1 LLALEGPRY
10 DVEPLFNPGWEGP
23 LSHVA
28 APIEAFE
35 LQAVLARTPRV
46 SRTLPADAYRSA
58 HVFAWEQEWFFEG
71 SWTCVGRADDL
82 DAPGDQKAL
91 RIGQEGILL
100 VRDRRGD
107 LRGFYNVCRHRGHEL
122 VEPGTSRNLR
132 AIKCPY
138 HAWVYSLEGA
148 LAGAPRFGEVPGFDK
163 ADYPLVQVRV
173 AEWHGW
179 IFVDAS
185 GEAPD
190 FTDHVGNLDG
200 LLAAWEPERLF
211 VAERHEYVVRANW
224 KGITENYHECYH
236 CPSIHPALCKV
247 TPTDS
252 GETFAP
258 TGCWV
263 GGSME
268 LEDHAETMS
277 LSGASGGV
285 PIRGLDA
292 KQRREVHYFGLFP
305 NLLISL
311 HPDYVMAYRLEPLG
325 PGETFVEC
333 TWLFPPEA
341 REREGFDPAYA
352 AEFWDI
358 TNREDWSACESVQR
372 GLASRGQ
379 RQGPFAAGEDEVHAF
394 MAMVA
399 LGYLEGRI
407 AAPASAPTSAAVS

>member
-1 LLALEGPRY
+1 
-10 DVEPLFNPGWEGP
+10 
-23 LSHVA
+23 
-28 APIEAFE
+28 
-35 LQAVLARTPRV
+35 
-46 SRTLPADAYRSA
+46 
-58 HVFAWEQEWFFEG
+58 
-71 SWTCVGRADDL
+71 
-82 DAPGDQKAL
+82 
-91 RIGQEGILL
+91 
-100 VRDRRGD
+100 
-107 LRGFYNVCRHRGHEL
+107 
-122 VEPGTSRNLR
+122 
-132 AIKCPY
+132 
-138 HAWVYSLEGA
+138 VYSLEGA
-148 LAGAPRFGEVPGFDK
+148 LAGAPRFGEAPGFDK

-185 GEAPD
+185 GDAPD
-190 FTDHVGNLDG
+190 FIDHVGNLDR
-200 LLAAWEPERLF
+200 LLAPWEPERMF
-211 VAERHEYVVRANW
+211 AAERHEYVVRANW
-224 KGITENYHECYH
+224 KGIIENYHECYH

-252 GETFAP
+252 GESFAP

-277 LSGASGGV
+277 ISGASEGV

-292 KQRREVHYFGLFP
+292 KQRREIYYFGLFP

-311 HPDYVMAYRLEPLG
+311 HPDYVMAHRLEPLG

-341 REREGFDPAYA
+341 RERERFDPAYA

-358 TNREDWSACESVQR
+358 TNREDWAACESVQR

-379 RQGPFAAGEDEVHAF
+379 RQGPFAEGEDEVHAF

-399 LGYLEGRI
+399 SGYLEGRI
-407 AAPASAPTSAAVS
+407 AAPAKSPTSAAVS

>member
-1 LLALEGPRY
+1 M
-10 DVEPLFNPGWEGP
+10 
-23 LSHVA
+23 SHVT
-28 APIEAFE
+28 APIEPSRLE
-35 LQAVLARTPRV
+35 PVLGPSPGA
-46 SRTLPADAYRSA
+46 SRTLPAEAYLSPE
-58 HVFAWEQEWFFEG
+58 VLSWEQDRFFEG

-82 DAPGDQKAL
+82 DAPGDQKAV

-100 VRDRRGD
+100 VRDRGGD
-107 LRGFYNVCRHRGHEL
+107 IRGFYNVCRHRGHEL
-122 VEPGTSRNLR
+122 LEPGTSRNLR

-148 LAGAPRFGEVPGFDK
+148 LSGAPRFGDAPGFDK
-163 ADYPLVQVRV
+163 ADYPLVEVRV

-185 GEAPD
+185 GEAPS
-190 FTDHVGNLDG
+190 FTDHVGNLEG
-200 LLAAWEPERLF
+200 FVAAWEPERLF
-211 VAERHEYVVRANW
+211 AADRHEYLVRANW

-252 GETFAP
+252 GESITA

-277 LSGASGGV
+277 LSGASRGV

-292 KQRREVHYFGLFP
+292 TQRREVYYFGLFP

-311 HPDYVMAYRLEPLG
+311 HPDYVMTHRLEPLG
-325 PGETFVEC
+325 PGETRVEC

-341 REREGFDPAYA
+341 WDREGFDAAYA
-352 AEFWDI
+352 VEFWDL

-372 GLASRGQ
+372 GLTSRGQ
-379 RQGPFAAGEDEVHAF
+379 RQGPFAGDEEEVRAF

-399 LGYLEGRI
+399 RGYLEGRI
-407 AAPASAPTSAAVS
+407 AAPASVPTSPAVS

>member
-1 LLALEGPRY
+1 MTYP
-10 DVEPLFNPGWEGP
+10 
-23 LSHVA
+23 A
-28 APIEAFE
+28 APIEASK
-35 LQAVLARTPRV
+35 LQPVLARAPGA
-46 SRTLPADAYRSA
+46 SRTLPSEAYLSPG
-58 HVFAWEQEWFFEG
+58 VLAWEQEWFFEG
-71 SWTCVGRADDL
+71 SWTCIGRADDL
-82 DAPGDQKAL
+82 DAPGDQKAV

-100 VRDRRGD
+100 VRDRAGD

-148 LAGAPRFGEVPGFDK
+148 LAGAPRFGEAPGFDK

-185 GEAPD
+185 GDAPD
-190 FTDHVGNLDG
+190 FIDHVGNLDG
-200 LLAAWEPERLF
+200 LLAPWEPERLS
-211 VAERHEYVVRANW
+211 AGKRHEYVVRANW
-224 KGITENYHECYH
+224 KGIIENYHECYH

-252 GETFAP
+252 GESFAP

-285 PIRGLDA
+285 PIRGLEA
-292 KQRREVHYFGLFP
+292 KQLREVYYVGLFP

-311 HPDYVMAYRLEPLG
+311 HPDYVMAHRLEPLG
-325 PGETFVEC
+325 PGETLVEC

-341 REREGFDPAYA
+341 GEREGFDPAYA

-358 TNREDWSACESVQR
+358 TNREDWAACESVQR

-379 RQGPFAAGEDEVHAF
+379 RQGPFAEGEDEVLAF
-394 MAMVA
+394 MAMVTR
-399 LGYLEGRI
+399 GYLEGRI